1 MAIVS
6 GICSKFH
13 RMKEGSTMGKNGKLK
28 SERLAEIEQW
38 QTFRGE
44 VDTWAFDEIESRLGN
59 LYMKVRKCDQPPDL
73 ASLGTDI
80 DELRRVIYRR
90 RERLRLYQGQ
100 VTA

>member
-1 MAIVS
+1 
-6 GICSKFH
+6 
-13 RMKEGSTMGKNGKLK
+13 MGKNGKLK